1 MPWLLALI
9 GAFLGALVGSAG
21 SALAGFVG
29 GALLGWQQ
37 ARIGELRRRLDS
49 LELRRI
55 PTPQRT
61 TPLTPEQAQAI
72 RDTGAPPA
80 QSKPPVEAPVR
91 EAAFVPQTVAPP
103 QEAQVRKPV
112 APQESASATSATQ
125 TPITAPQPRPT
136 PVQRPVQPAQQ
147 PRQPD
152 AIERAINAVWNW
164 FTGGNVPVKI
174 GLLVLLFGI
183 GAALKYAAG
192 QGWVRFPMEFKLA
205 TVAALG
211 VAALIW
217 GWRNREARPAFGLSL
232 QGGGIGIL
240 LLTVFTA
247 YRLVHV
253 LEATPAFALVL
264 VLVTGAA
271 LLAVLQNAPWLAF
284 IGFLGGYLAPVLL
297 STGSG
302 SHVALFSW
310 YALLNLAVFAIAWK
324 KHWRALNLTGFFFTF
339 GVGLAWGAKYYKP
352 EFFGTVEPFLVLFF
366 AFYFAIPLLH
376 ALRGE
381 PQGRKNLVDG
391 TLVFGTPLLAFPM
404 QAALLSDQRM
414 MLALSALVLAYLYGG
429 FAWWLLRRRGI
440 VLLGQSYGLLAL
452 GFATLAVPLAFSAQT
467 TSAVWALE
475 GAAAVWLGLRQ
486 QRWWPQVAGIALQFL
501 AAFAYA
507 MHLLDGGW
515 DKTAGEWPVL
525 NGHALSVL
533 LLALASFCISRLYE
547 RANAH
552 RVLVW
557 LPFLAGDAWWTLGG
571 VRELLEH
578 FDDGAWSAVV
588 LYFGAVTLALSA
600 LLRSV
605 LRWPRLGWNVI
616 AGLAMGFL
624 LAAPIQESGKALEA
638 PYALAWLA
646 WFAVGVFALWR
657 LREPVQRG
665 ISAAHIALLATVA
678 LLYGLA
684 LNDAA
689 STHAFVDAS
698 AGGVGVPGRDWIF
711 FALFLPLIV
720 LVIFTTKLP
729 KLGTFPLAD
738 LFPRYSLRWHVPA
751 AFALGLGWLASLTL
765 SGDVAPLP
773 FVPLL
778 NPAELA
784 QIAGLLIAV
793 TWLRHQRNAGSWPVI
808 VGAGGAFVV
817 LSLAALRA
825 VHHFA
830 NVPWSP
836 SILDNGTAQTALTVL
851 WSVAGV
857 AAWIAGSRRMNRA
870 LWTVGAIGLGLV
882 LLKLMLIDRQYM
894 GNVAGIVSFLAV
906 GGLLVL
912 VGRIA
917 PTPPRTGH
925 QGLEE

>member
-9 GAFLGALVGSAG
+9 GAFFGALVGSAS

-37 ARIGELRRRLDS
+37 GRIGELRRRLDT
-49 LELRRI
+49 LELRRA
-55 PTPQRT
+55 PAPQH

-72 RDTGAPPA
+72 REPGTPATQAKPPA
-80 QSKPPVEAPVR
+80 AATAHETTVATPP
-91 EAAFVPQTVAPP
+91 EAAMATPQ
-103 QEAQVRKPV
+103 AQVRKP
-112 APQESASATSATQ
+112 AATQ
-125 TPITAPQPRPT
+125 EAMPGISAPRIPEPSRPT
-136 PVQRPVQPAQQ
+136 PIPPPVKPIQ
-147 PRQPD
+147 PREPD
-152 AIERAINAVWNW
+152 PIERAIRAVWNW

-183 GAALKYAAG
+183 GAALKYATG
-192 QGWVRFPMEFKLA
+192 QGWVRFPMELKLA
-205 TVAALG
+205 AVAALG
-211 VAALIW
+211 VAALVW
-217 GWRNREARPAFGLSL
+217 GWRNREVRPAFGLSL

-240 LLTVFTA
+240 LLTTFAA

-253 LEATPAFALVL
+253 LGATPAFALVV
-264 VLVTGAA
+264 VLVAGAA
-271 LLAVLQNAPWLAF
+271 LLALLQDAPWLAF

-302 SHVALFSW
+302 SHVALFSY
-310 YALLNLAVFAIAWK
+310 YAVLNLAVFAIAWK

-339 GVGLAWGAKYYKP
+339 GVGLAWGAKYYVP

-366 AFYFAIPLLH
+366 LFYFAIPLLH

-391 TLVFGTPLLAFPM
+391 TLVFGAPLLAFPL
-404 QAALLSDQRM
+404 QAALLSDQRLA
-414 MLALSALVLAYLYGG
+414 LALSALVLAYLYGG
-429 FAWWLLRRRGI
+429 FSWWLLRRRGI

-486 QRWWPQVAGIALQFL
+486 QRLWPRIAGLALQFL
-501 AAFAYA
+501 AAFAYLA
-507 MHLLDGGW
+507 HLFDDGW
-515 DKTAGEWPVL
+515 DKIPGEWPVL
-525 NGHALSVL
+525 NGHGLTVL
-533 LLALASFCISRLYE
+533 LLALAAFSISRLYE
-547 RANAH
+547 RANGH
-552 RVLVW
+552 RVLAW

-571 VRELLEH
+571 TRELLVH
-578 FDDGAWSAVV
+578 FDDGHWLAAV
-588 LYFGAVTLALSA
+588 LYFGTVTLAVSA
-600 LLRSV
+600 LLRGV
-605 LRWPRLGWNVI
+605 LRWPRLGWNVV
-616 AGLAMGFL
+616 AGLPLGLA
-624 LAAPIQESGKALEA
+624 LAAPMQEFGKALHA

-646 WFAVGVFALWR
+646 WFAAGLFALWR
-657 LREPVQRG
+657 LRAPVQRG
-665 ISAAHIALLATVA
+665 ISLAHVALLATLA

-684 LNDAA
+684 LSDAA
-689 STHAFVDAS
+689 FTHAF
-698 AGGVGVPGRDWIF
+698 AGAAPDGAGVPGRDWIF

-720 LVIFTTKLP
+720 LTILTAKLP
-729 KLGTFPLAD
+729 KLGAFPLAD
-738 LFPRYSLRWHVPA
+738 LFPRYSLRWHIPA
-751 AFALGLGWLASLTL
+751 AIALGLGWLASLAL

-784 QIAGLLIAV
+784 QIAGLVVVVA
-793 TWLRHQRNAGSWPVI
+793 WLRQRGNAGPWPVVI
-808 VGAGGAFVV
+808 GAGGAFVV

-825 VHHFA
+825 VHHYA

-857 AAWIAGSRRMNRA
+857 TAWIAGSRRRNRA

-894 GNVAGIVSFLAV
+894 GNLAGIVSFLAV

-917 PTPPRTGH
+917 PTPPRTAD
-925 QGLEE
+925 QDPDA